1 MERKIKLLLTAV
13 AMLFGV
19 SQVYA
24 NGDFIVDGMAYE
36 VNEDGVSV
44 TLVWKDLNE
53 PYSGDVV
60 VPASVT
66 FEDKTY
72 TVNQIGYLAF
82 SHVTRLVNGS
92 WTVIKEN
99 TSISSVTLP
108 NTITSIGNAG
118 FLSCESLTK
127 IEIPSSVL
135 TIGPSA
141 FSGCIN
147 LSEINLPEELYSIGS
162 YAFSGCSSLKSIVIP
177 AGVAKI
183 GTYAFNGCTGL
194 ESVYAYVNDVFATGS
209 KAFQGCNNAVLYTRD
224 ELLDAF
230 STTDN
235 WTVFSQK
242 QGMVALTVACGNG
255 GSVQMG
261 GFTYSATI
269 ASAFASK
276 EADGDVTF
284 TPDEGWEL
292 SMVKLN
298 GEDVTAQVNNN
309 RLTTG
314 VPAQSTL
321 LVTFCPTGYDVNHD
335 GSVDI
340 SDVVALVNFI
350 LGN

>member
-1 MERKIKLLLTAV
+1 MERKIRLLLTAV

-24 NGDFIVDGMAYE
+24 NGDFTVDGMAYE
-36 VNEDGVSV
+36 VNDDGVSV

-66 FEDKTY
+66 NEGKTY

-108 NTITSIGNAG
+108 NTITSFGNAG

-127 IEIPSSVL
+127 IDIPSSVI

-141 FSGCIN
+141 FSGCTN
-147 LSEINLPEELYSIGS
+147 LAEINFPEELYSIGS
-162 YAFSGCSSLKSIVIP
+162 YAFSGCSSLKSLVIP
-177 AGVAKI
+177 AGVGKI
-183 GTYAFNGCTGL
+183 GSYAFNGCTGL
-194 ESVYAYVNDVFATGS
+194 ESVYVYVNDVFATGS
-209 KAFQGCNNAVLYTRD
+209 KAFQGCDDAVLYIRD

-230 STTDN
+230 SITEN
-235 WTVFSQK
+235 WTVFAQK
-242 QGMVALTVACGNG
+242 QGMVSLTVACGNG
-255 GSVQMG
+255 GSIQMG

-276 EADGDVTF
+276 ETDGDVTF

-298 GEDVTAQVNNN
+298 GEDVTAQVTDN

-321 LVTFCPTGYDVNHD
+321 LVTFRPSGYDVNRD

-340 SDVVALVNFI
+340 SDVVALVNYI